1 MLASSITSSR
11 TRELIMAVV
20 SLTRRLVA
28 TLAVAVAALG
38 MSLAAASPAA
48 AAGGGYV
55 RLAHLVPDKIACDMY
70 LQLHSVSGNVVKFLP
85 SVKYGTIS
93 DYVMVPAGTYAVAM
107 RGPGADAKSAP
118 VLSTVLT
125 VADGHAYTVGRM
137 GSPDHAEARIIEDD
151 RTLPTGDQAKL
162 RVVQAAQRTLNVTV
176 ADGPVVAKD
185 VAFTTATAYQ
195 GIEPGTKT
203 LRVQP
208 AGGQATSIQTTI
220 TAGSIY
226 SLLILQGDDGK
237 LSAAVLTDAKR
248 SGTVPHGG
256 VNTGG
261 GGTANPGGN
270 PLTSPTT
277 VAALLLVIAAA
288 GLTGAVLIGR
298 RYLPAADRARR

>member
-1 MLASSITSSR
+1 MS
-11 TRELIMAVV
+11 VV
-20 SLTRRLVA
+20 SLARRLVA

-38 MSLAAASPAA
+38 FSVTAASPAA

-70 LQLHSVSGNVVKFLP
+70 LQLHSVTGDVVKFLP
-85 SVKYGTIS
+85 SVAYGTIS

-107 RGPGADAKSAP
+107 RGPGAAAKSAP

-137 GSPDHAEARIIEDD
+137 GSPEHAEARIIEDD

-162 RVVQAAQRTLNVTV
+162 RVVQAAQRMLDVSV
-176 ADGPVVAKD
+176 ANGPVVAKD

-208 AGGQATSIQTTI
+208 AGGQATSVQTTI
-220 TAGSIY
+220 TAGNIY

-248 SGTVPHGG
+248 SGAVPRGG

-261 GGTANPGGN
+261 GGMANGGGN
-270 PLTSPTT
+270 
-277 VAALLLVIAAA
+277 A
-288 GLTGAVLIGR
+288 GL
-298 RYLPAADRARR
+298 P

>member
-1 MLASSITSSR
+1 
-11 TRELIMAVV
+11 MAVV

-28 TLAVAVAALG
+28 TLAVLVAALG
-38 MSLAAASPAA
+38 LSLATASPAS

-70 LQLHSVSGNVVKFLP
+70 LQLHSVTGDVVKFLP

-107 RGPGADAKSAP
+107 RGPGAAAKSAP

-137 GSPDHAEARIIEDD
+137 GSPEHAEARIIEDD
-151 RTLPTGDQAKL
+151 RTMPTGDQAKL
-162 RVVQAAQRTLNVTV
+162 RVVQAAQRMLDVSV

-195 GIEPGTKT
+195 GIDPGTKT

-220 TAGSIY
+220 TAGNVY

-237 LSAAVLTDAKR
+237 LTAAILTDAKR
-248 SGTVPHGG
+248 SGNVPRGG

-261 GGTANPGGN
+261 GGMADGSTI
-270 PLTSPTT
+270 SPYFT
-277 VAALLLVIAAA
+277 AALLLVV
-288 GLTGAVLIGR
+288 TGAGIACVILVGGRFVAATRGR
-298 RYLPAADRARR
+298 RR

>member
-1 MLASSITSSR
+1 
-11 TRELIMAVV
+11 MAVV

-28 TLAVAVAALG
+28 TLAVTVAALG
-38 MSLAAASPAA
+38 LSLAAASPAA

-70 LQLHSVSGNVVKFLP
+70 LQLHSVTGDVVKFLP
-85 SVKYGTIS
+85 SVKYGTVS

-107 RGPGADAKSAP
+107 RGPGAAAKSAP

-137 GSPDHAEARIIEDD
+137 GSPEHAEARIIEDD

-162 RVVQAAQRTLNVTV
+162 RVVQAAQRMLDVTV
-176 ADGPVVAKD
+176 TDGPVVAKD

-208 AGGQATSIQTTI
+208 TGGQATTVQATI

-248 SGTVPHGG
+248 AGAVPRGG

-261 GGTANPGGN
+261 GGTAGAGGN
-270 PLTSPTT
+270 GRPLRPSP
-277 VAALLLVIAAA
+277 
-288 GLTGAVLIGR
+288 GAVAPCLGAGFAGTVLVGR
-298 RYLPAADRARR
+298 RYRLAASPARRHSDRRR

>member
-1 MLASSITSSR
+1 MS
-11 TRELIMAVV
+11 VV

-38 MSLAAASPAA
+38 LSVTAASPAA

-70 LQLHSVSGNVVKFLP
+70 LQLHSVTGDVVKFLP
-85 SVKYGTIS
+85 SVAYGTIS

-107 RGPGADAKSAP
+107 RGPGAEAKSAP

-137 GSPDHAEARIIEDD
+137 GSPEHAEARIIEDD

-162 RVVQAAQRTLNVTV
+162 RVVQAAQRMLDVSV

-208 AGGQATSIQTTI
+208 AGGQATSVQTTI
-220 TAGSIY
+220 TAGNIY
-226 SLLILQGDDGK
+226 SLLILQGADGK

-248 SGTVPHGG
+248 AGAVPRGG
-256 VNTGG
+256 VATGA
-261 GGTANPGGN
+261 GGTANAGGS
-270 PLTSPTT
+270 LATSPVT
-277 VAALLLVIAAA
+277 VAGLLLLVVGAGIA
-288 GLTGAVLIGR
+288 GTVVIRR
-298 RYLPAADRARR
+298 RYVPAPAGRVRRHPGNRR